1 MKNLHILIRT
11 SGEYDSYST
20 EVVGVTD
27 DKAVSHAFLNIGD
40 AYYGHEVEIVTLN
53 VLDGHLNER
62 IKNYLDPAKNPMCEC
77 GHRLHHH
84 RRKNGMGSCKWNNSQ
99 HHDPAQ
105 RHKCKGFTLAK
116 EQPKVFQE

>member
-27 DKAVSHAFLNIGD
+27 DKAVSHAFLQIGD

-62 IKNYLDPAKNPMCEC
+62 IKNYLDPTKNPMCEC

-84 RRKNGMGSCKWNNSQ
+84 RRKNGMGSCKWNNAQ

-105 RHKCKGFTLAK
+105 RHKCKGFTLAAK
-116 EQPKVFQE
+116 QPKVFSE